1 MLFLLWFKVSQPI
14 QFTQKQLMEIW
25 KKEAEATLSAVKV
38 ADLLTA
44 LEGRGFS
51 F

>member
-25 KKEAEATLSAVKV
+25 KKEAEAALSAVKA

-44 LEGRGFS
+44 LEG
-51 F
+51 